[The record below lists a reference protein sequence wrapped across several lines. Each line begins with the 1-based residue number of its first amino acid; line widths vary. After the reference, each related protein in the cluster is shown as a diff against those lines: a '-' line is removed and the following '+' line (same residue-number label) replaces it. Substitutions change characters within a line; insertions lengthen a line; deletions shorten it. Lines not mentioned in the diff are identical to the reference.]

1 MIVDHSRPF
10 AQGQIGQP
18 GAPGKGGGSDLGYR
32 RQFQELQGCAVLERM
47 VANGDSQGQIYRL
60 QCRTIG
66 KAVGADLG
74 HSRQADAF
82 QPGAAYKGIR
92 VNIGQ
97 TVRCRYLLQGGDSG
111 KDIAQVLHAI

>member
-1 MIVDHSRPF
+1 
-10 AQGQIGQP
+10 
-18 GAPGKGGGSDLGYR
+18 
-32 RQFQELQGCAVLERM
+32 M
-47 VANGDSQGQIYRL
+47 VANGGGQGQIYRL

-74 HSRQADAF
+74 HSRQADTF
-82 QPGAAYKGIR
+82 QPGAAYKGTR

-111 KDIAQVLHAI
+111 KGLAQVLHAI